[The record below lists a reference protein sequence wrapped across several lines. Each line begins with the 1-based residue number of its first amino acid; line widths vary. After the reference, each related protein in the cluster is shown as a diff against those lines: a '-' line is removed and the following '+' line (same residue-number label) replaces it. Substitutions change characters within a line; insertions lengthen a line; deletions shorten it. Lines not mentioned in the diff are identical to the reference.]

1 MGFGIVSF
9 GFISYHCLSLCLFC
23 PFYHCITPFFVLVC
37 VLILLSMNMNLHAI
51 GLPIL
56 ILMVPC
62 R

>member
-37 VLILLSMNMNLHAI
+37 IFILLSMNINL
-51 GLPIL
+51 GSPIL
-56 ILMVPC
+56 ILMAPC